1 MAELNFDSNKG
12 VVIPETQDVRTDLA
26 ASVQEA
32 FRTDPSQPVLD
43 TDATSPMGQVV
54 DIIAA
59 EVQAKNSE
67 IAFLAAM
74 SSLSTSRGAFL
85 DALGSLYGVE
95 RKLSEPTIVTCIC
108 TGLKGTTIPYGAIVQ
123 DSLGNQFR
131 HSTAGG
137 ASIGEAGTVQTN
149 FSSVEHGEIEVLPDS
164 VTKIVTIVAGWD
176 SITNPNSG
184 ATGRVKEPDGEY
196 MNRIMQSY
204 AINAL
209 GSLEAI
215 QAKLSSVDGVLDCVV
230 LENFTNEYQTKYGI
244 RIDPH
249 SIAICIVGGEDGD
262 IAEAIYRSKD
272 LGCGTTGNYSVGY
285 VAKDH
290 FDAKYTY
297 QITRPES
304 EDFMVQVTFFE
315 TSMPDEDQIAVKEA
329 IIADFLGEGT
339 NPRIKLATTAYASRF
354 YPIVQKAT
362 DTPLRDVVIG
372 LGTGEKGTFVEI
384 PANIEPSISA
394 DTISL
399 VFATE

>member
-1 MAELNFDSNKG
+1 
-12 VVIPETQDVRTDLA
+12 
-26 ASVQEA
+26 
-32 FRTDPSQPVLD
+32 
-43 TDATSPMGQVV
+43 
-54 DIIAA
+54 
-59 EVQAKNSE
+59 
-67 IAFLAAM
+67 
-74 SSLSTSRGAFL
+74 
-85 DALGSLYGVE
+85 
-95 RKLSEPTIVTCIC
+95 
-108 TGLKGTTIPYGAIVQ
+108 
-123 DSLGNQFR
+123 
-131 HSTAGG
+131 
-137 ASIGEAGTVQTN
+137 
-149 FSSVEHGEIEVLPDS
+149 
-164 VTKIVTIVAGWD
+164 
-176 SITNPNSG
+176 
-184 ATGRVKEPDGEY
+184 

-262 IAEAIYRSKD
+262 IAEAIYRSQD

-304 EDFMVQVTFFE
+304 EDFKVQVTFFE
-315 TSMPDEDQIAVKEA
+315 TGMSDEDQIAVKEA

>member
-131 HSTAGG
+131 HSAAGG
-137 ASIGEAGTVQTN
+137 ASIGEAGTVQTT

-176 SITNPNSG
+176 SITNPDSG
-184 ATGRVKEPDGEY
+184 ATGRAKEPDGEY

-249 SIAICIVGGEDGD
+249 CIFVWAAKKQNLPEIHYDPLSSYFRLCFCRRCCRINGVSYARLCRRQRNLWCPRLSSASGE
-262 IAEAIYRSKD
+262 R
-272 LGCGTTGNYSVGY
+272 L
-285 VAKDH
+285 
-290 FDAKYTY
+290 
-297 QITRPES
+297 
-304 EDFMVQVTFFE
+304 
-315 TSMPDEDQIAVKEA
+315 
-329 IIADFLGEGT
+329 
-339 NPRIKLATTAYASRF
+339 
-354 YPIVQKAT
+354 
-362 DTPLRDVVIG
+362 
-372 LGTGEKGTFVEI
+372 
-384 PANIEPSISA
+384 SA
-394 DTISL
+394 DHG
-399 VFATE
+399 

>member
-32 FRTDPSQPVLD
+32 FRTDPLQPVLD

-131 HSTAGG
+131 HSAAGG
-137 ASIGEAGTVQTN
+137 ASIGETGTVQTT

-176 SITNPNSG
+176 SITNPDSG

-196 MNRIMQSY
+196 MNRIMQS
-204 AINAL
+204 L
-209 GSLEAI
+209 SLI
-215 QAKLSSVDGVLDCVV
+215 H
-230 LENFTNEYQTKYGI
+230 I
-244 RIDPH
+244 
-249 SIAICIVGGEDGD
+249 
-262 IAEAIYRSKD
+262 
-272 LGCGTTGNYSVGY
+272 
-285 VAKDH
+285 
-290 FDAKYTY
+290 
-297 QITRPES
+297 
-304 EDFMVQVTFFE
+304 
-315 TSMPDEDQIAVKEA
+315 
-329 IIADFLGEGT
+329 
-339 NPRIKLATTAYASRF
+339 
-354 YPIVQKAT
+354 
-362 DTPLRDVVIG
+362 
-372 LGTGEKGTFVEI
+372 
-384 PANIEPSISA
+384 
-394 DTISL
+394 
-399 VFATE
+399 